1 MYKVERTKGDII
13 FNIFIN
19 IIVIL
24 LLVIFMYP
32 VLNILVLSLSSPD
45 FSTTPGLKLL
55 PDKVSF
61 VSYQIVF
68 KNGLIATGYLN
79 TIIRVTIGTILTI
92 LFTYCGGYALTKK
105 KLPFRTSIMVF
116 ILFTMFFNGG
126 LIPTYLQI
134 KSLGLLDKRWVL
146 ILPYLTNAW
155 NLIITY
161 NFINTIP
168 KSLEES
174 AFVDG
179 AHPLKVIFQILMPLS
194 MPIIAVLAVW
204 TAVFHW
210 NAWFDALIYI
220 RPKEKMVLQL
230 VLRKIIIDQDQELID
245 RGVIMLKQL
254 NTSPETVK
262 AAMIIT
268 STVPVL
274 FIYPFLQKYFT
285 KGVLIGSIKG

>member
-1 MYKVERTKGDII
+1 MYKAVKTKGDII
-13 FNIFIN
+13 FNIFIK
-19 IIVIL
+19 IIIIL
-24 LLVIFMYP
+24 LLIIFIYP
-32 VLNILVLSLSSPD
+32 ILNILVLSLSSPD

-55 PDKVSF
+55 PDRLSF
-61 VSYQIVF
+61 VSYQITF
-68 KNGLIATGYLN
+68 QNGLIAIGYLN
-79 TIIRVTIGTILTI
+79 TLIRVIIGTILTI

-105 KLPFRTSIMVF
+105 KMPFRTTIIIF

-134 KSLGLLDKRWVL
+134 KSLGLLDKRLVL
-146 ILPYLTNAW
+146 VLPYLTNAW
-155 NLIITY
+155 YLIVTY

-179 AHPLKVIFQILMPLS
+179 AHPLVVIFQILMPLS

-230 VLRKIIIDQDQELID
+230 VLRRIIIDQDQELMN
-245 RGVIMLKQL
+245 RGVFMLKQL
-254 NTSPETVK
+254 NSSPETVK
-262 AAMIIT
+262 AAMIIV
-268 STVPVL
+268 STVPIL
-274 FIYPFLQKYFT
+274 LIYPFLQKYFV
-285 KGVLIGSIKG
+285 KGILIGSIKG